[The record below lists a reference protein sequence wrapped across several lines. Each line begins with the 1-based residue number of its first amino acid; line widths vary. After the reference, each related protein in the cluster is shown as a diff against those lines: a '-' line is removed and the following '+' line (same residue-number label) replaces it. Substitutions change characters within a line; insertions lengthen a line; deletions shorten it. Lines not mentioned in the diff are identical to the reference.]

1 MFQVLP
7 RHYFEYANNV
17 GLYYM
22 KEIFEYASQVRI
34 SSRNI
39 TLDLKLLFEK
49 VTRARRVSHILLPP
63 FGTNY
68 QVQLKE
74 KLV

>member
-1 MFQVLP
+1 MLQLLSK
-7 RHYFEYANNV
+7 HSFEYVNNV
-17 GLYYM
+17 CPYYM
-22 KEIFEYASQVRI
+22 KEIFEYASQVRM
-34 SSRNI
+34 SSTNI

-49 VTRARRVSHILLPP
+49 ATRGRRISHILLPP